1 MSRLFSPAQPLR
13 VLLIEDSSGE
23 ALLIKKAL
31 ALAMPEACVFRQAGS
46 LKAALKCL
54 AQSEFDV
61 ALLDRSLPDTT
72 GFSGLISIQ
81 NMAPKL
87 PVIFLT
93 ALKDEAVALSA
104 VARGAQDYLFK
115 DKADGHTIKRAIDY
129 AIHRK
134 QFEGVLIKQANF
146 DGLTGLANR
155 LLLESR
161 LDMALAKMQRISGAV
176 SVFIVDLNLFAAIN
190 DHLGHAA
197 GDKLLR
203 QVADRLK
210 RPFREY
216 DTVARFGGDDF
227 AVLIEDTGQ
236 AQNCIAVAQKIIDL
250 FTDQPFP
257 IEHALVEVSVSIGI
271 TNCVSGGLVS
281 RDQLMRQAEQ
291 AMRNAKADGR
301 SGFRLYGGEMLA
313 GEAVNIS
320 SADRR

>member
-1 MSRLFSPAQPLR
+1 VFSPAQPLR

-23 ALLIKKAL
+23 ALLIKKAI
-31 ALAMPEACVFRQAGS
+31 ALAMPEACVLRQAGS
-46 LKAALKCL
+46 LKAALKLL
-54 AQSEFDV
+54 AQNEFDV
-61 ALLDRSLPDTT
+61 VLLDRSLPDTT

-104 VARGAQDYLFK
+104 VSRGAQDYLFK
-115 DKADGHTIKRAIDY
+115 DKADGHAIKRAIQY

-134 QFEGVLIKQANF
+134 QFEGVLKAQANF

-155 LLLESR
+155 LLFESR
-161 LDMALAKMQRISGAV
+161 LDMALARMKRTSGAV
-176 SVFIVDLNLFAAIN
+176 SVFILDLNRFTEIN
-190 DHLGHAA
+190 DRLGHAA

-203 QVADRLK
+203 QVADRLR

-236 AQNCIAVAQKIIDL
+236 AQDCIAVAQKIVDL
-250 FTDQPFP
+250 FTDQPFS
-257 IEHALVEVSVSIGI
+257 IDQALVDVSLSIGI
-271 TNCVSGGLVS
+271 TNCVSGGTVS
-281 RDQLMRQAEQ
+281 RDQLVKQAEQ
-291 AMRNAKADGR
+291 AMHNAKAGGR
-301 SGFRLYGGEMLA
+301 SAFRLYGSEMLA
-313 GEAVNIS
+313 DEARHFS
-320 SADRR
+320 SAERR